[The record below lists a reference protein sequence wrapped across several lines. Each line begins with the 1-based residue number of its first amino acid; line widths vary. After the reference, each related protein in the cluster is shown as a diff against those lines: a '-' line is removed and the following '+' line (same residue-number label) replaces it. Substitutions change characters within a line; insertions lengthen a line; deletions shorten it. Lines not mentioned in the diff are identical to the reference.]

1 MKLRRLKIIED
12 WILPKIILESLYLA
26 HVENI
31 KESFSEFIF
40 QESMKNFFFMFVV
53 GMNISII
60 LDSRERKMT
69 KHMQKQ
75 KKNYGFLC
83 NSDAHGIN

>member
-31 KESFSEFIF
+31 KESFSEYIF
-40 QESMKNFFFMFVV
+40 QESMKNFF
-53 GMNISII
+53 
-60 LDSRERKMT
+60 
-69 KHMQKQ
+69 
-75 KKNYGFLC
+75 LC
-83 NSDAHGIN
+83 LL